1 VGPLAAPKEAEEVM
15 QIGSLRVQPV
25 LDARSSTAP
34 ELVYQAAAR
43 YFPPIDGARGLAA
56 EDWKPYARFHEQGKL
71 DLSYGGFLVSDG
83 GGRRILVDLGQGPA
97 PWTPDPAFATAVNG
111 KFLES
116 LAALDTLPE
125 DITDVVLTHLHA
137 DHVGWASVD
146 GVPAFPN
153 ATYRCHADDLAHFL
167 PNEPMIAAVLNPVL
181 SRIETWDSD
190 TTLFPGFDIRP
201 APGHTPGSS
210 LIVLS
215 DGAQRLLFV
224 GDVMHC
230 PAELLD
236 DEWAGL
242 ADMDPVLAGRV
253 RVALAKELEQEAA
266 VVAPAHFPGL
276 SFGRLLS
283 GDGGGRDFTYL
294 SA

>member
-1 VGPLAAPKEAEEVM
+1 LI
-15 QIGSLRVQPV
+15 QIGDLRVHPV

-34 ELVYQAAAR
+34 ELVYQAAAK
-43 YFPPIDGARGLAA
+43 YFPVRDGARGLAA
-56 EDWKPYARFHEQGKL
+56 DDWKPYARFHEHGKL
-71 DLSYGGFLVSDG
+71 DLSYGGFLVTDG
-83 GGRRILVDLGQGPA
+83 AARKILVDLGQGPDPSA
-97 PWTPDPAFATAVNG
+97 PDPAFATTLSG

-116 LAALDTLPE
+116 LAALDTSPE
-125 DITDVVLTHLHA
+125 DITDVVLTHLHF
-137 DHVGWASVD
+137 DHIGWASVG
-146 GVPAFPN
+146 GVPTFPN

-253 RVALAKELEQEAA
+253 RVALARELEQDDA

-283 GDGGGRDFTYL
+283 PNGGERDFTYL